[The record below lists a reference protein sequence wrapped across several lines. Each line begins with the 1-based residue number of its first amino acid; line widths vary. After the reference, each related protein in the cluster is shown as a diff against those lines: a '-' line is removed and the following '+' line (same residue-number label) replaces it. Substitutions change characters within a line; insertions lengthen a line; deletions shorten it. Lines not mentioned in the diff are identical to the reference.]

1 MNRRLFAATWLSLA
15 LLAPGLSAAAAEPAS
30 IAQSAEAVLAR
41 LAPAESHVG
50 VSVVDV
56 ATGETLYEREARKLF
71 APASLAKLATSAA
84 ALSYLGA
91 SKRFTTKLLI
101 DGSASG
107 GIVRGHLYL
116 KGEGDPT
123 LTVADLDALASTLKS
138 QGIKTITGDVAADAS
153 YFQPEGPGAPGWP
166 WDDLDETYGAPASAL
181 TLSGNVGTVTVA
193 PGAPGQ
199 AARVTMRPMA
209 GYLDLTNRATTA
221 AAGAAATLAL
231 TAQRLS
237 PWKETWTLTGQV
249 PAGGGPVELGRSV
262 ADPARFAAV
271 AMKEALVRQG
281 IAVHGTVRLATA
293 PGAARAVAAHAS
305 APLAE
310 LVYTMNKESS
320 NLIAETL
327 LLHLGVRGQGGPGT
341 RDKGLRTLR
350 AFLERNGW
358 EAGTYRLEDG
368 AGLSTYDAL
377 MPCQLTA
384 LLRAMPA
391 EALSYPAY
399 LISLPVAGVDG
410 TLSTRFS
417 DPAVR
422 GRLRAKTG
430 TRSSV
435 SGLAGYLVTD
445 SGRTVAVAF
454 MVYGFVGSAAKARA
468 LQEGLIQA
476 IAQADSAPVEPG
488 PALTP

>member
-1 MNRRLFAATWLSLA
+1 MNRRLFAACWLTLA
-15 LLAPGLSAAAAEPAS
+15 TLAPGLPAVAAEPTS
-30 IAQSAEAVLAR
+30 IARSAEAALLR

-91 SKRFTTKLLI
+91 TKRFTTKLLI
-101 DGSASG
+101 DGAATG

-123 LTVADLDALASTLKS
+123 LTVADLDTLASMLKA
-138 QGIKTITGDVAADAS
+138 QGVKTVTGDVAADAS
-153 YFQPEGPGAPGWP
+153 YFQAEGPGAPGWP
-166 WDDLDETYGAPASAL
+166 WDDLDETYGAPTSAL

-193 PGAPGQ
+193 PTAPGQ
-199 AARVTMRPMA
+199 TARVTARPMT

-221 AAGAAATLAL
+221 ATGAPATVEL

-249 PAGGGPVELGRSV
+249 PAGGAPIELGRSV
-262 ADPARFAAV
+262 ADPARLAAV
-271 AMKEALVRQG
+271 AMKEALGRQG
-281 IAVHGTVRLATA
+281 IAVHGAVRLATA
-293 PGAARAVAAHAS
+293 PAAARSVASHTS

-310 LVYTMNKESS
+310 LVYAMNKESN

-327 LLHLGVRGQGGPGT
+327 LLHLGVRGQGGPGN

-350 AFLERNGW
+350 AFLERNGFD
-358 EAGTYRLEDG
+358 AGAYRLEDG
-368 AGLSTYDAL
+368 AGLSAYDAL

-391 EALSYPAY
+391 EAMAYPAY
-399 LISLPVAGVDG
+399 LISLPVGGVDG
-410 TLSTRFS
+410 TLATRFS

-430 TRSSV
+430 TMSSV
-435 SGLAGYLVTD
+435 SGLAGYMVTD
-445 SGRTVAVAF
+445 SGRMVAVAI
-454 MVYGFVGSAAKARA
+454 MVNGFVGSAAKARA

-476 IAQADSAPVEPG
+476 IAQADTAPVEPG
-488 PALTP
+488 PVLSP